1 MSHKN
6 KSVWAEMSPIRKKF
20 LKIFIPVWF
29 SAGLIPLI
37 LICVLIRTNE
47 ELYLALVIWALSI
60 LVVGLLCLLFFLPW
74 LKKKEA
80 QFILSN
86 KYAYLLQDAWAEAE
100 EFETKDE
107 ETGIV
112 YTVQKDGLKIVFP
125 VPDDYE
131 QVFDEAPENVEFL
144 PWDRTRFALATSNA
158 RKQVKMA
165 LAVLDVSTA
174 QIDEDGVT
182 SYEEPFFVPLDERLI
197 RAIKG
202 LGLEE
207 KTDDGWV
214 YLFYNPK
221 DAIEQIYKHGY
232 VRVLHDKQTGKRLSE
247 EDWGKRKK

>member
-1 MSHKN
+1 MERKN
-6 KSVWAEMSPIRKKF
+6 KKAGMSPENEKFIR
-20 LKIFIPVWF
+20 IFAAIYLPIICL
-29 SAGLIPLI
+29 ALIGLVIIMVKGEEKHLPFILTYAAVVL
-37 LICVLIRTNE
+37 LIC
-47 ELYLALVIWALSI
+47 LSI
-60 LVVGLLCLLFFLPW
+60 LFVFLWVEKREP
-74 LKKKEA
+74 
-80 QFILSN
+80 QFILS
-86 KYAYLLQDAWAEAE
+86 KQYAYLLQDAWADAE
-100 EFETKDE
+100 EFETVDD
-107 ETGIV
+107 ETGIT
-112 YTVQKDGLKIVFP
+112 YTVQKNGLKIVFP

-174 QIDEDGVT
+174 QIDEDGAT
-182 SYEEPFFVPLDERLI
+182 SYEEPFFVPLDERLV

-247 EDWGKRKK
+247 EDWEKGKN